1 VTYTFKLARRLAV
14 SRWSCALLAATALAS
29 CTSGGEPLGPTALA
43 GPASRLI
50 LLPST
55 PTVQVNQP
63 LHFVAWERT
72 QTGDSVPAS
81 GVRWSADGGTIGATT
96 GDFVATQPG
105 RYKVVGRRTG
115 QTTPPDTVVVAVVDS
130 GSSSGV
136 SGAWYPN
143 QPAGYVPL
151 AESDASGLPP
161 TGALLGSWAA
171 YDPNHHLSLVT
182 DASAPR
188 SPGGT
193 LQTLF
198 PAGLSSGV
206 GPTDWEVQFTNT
218 PVRKLYFSMWVKIV
232 GPDYENQGTAGT
244 KMGFFSY
251 GEAFSGAGNQGYMF
265 LVSNGSQTPG
275 TAFRLDFIQQN
286 NVDRRFTPNV
296 DTRQMTVGQWHHW
309 EAVLEENTLGQANGT
324 FRFWLDGNLTMSYA
338 DVTYITSGATNGF
351 FGWKWN
357 PTWGGVGGTK
367 TRNDAMRIDHV
378 FMSGLR

>member
-1 VTYTFKLARRLAV
+1 LAAVAPGARRRFSAAPHRPD
-14 SRWSCALLAATALAS
+14 STAATAGTTQAAAGVAIPGARFFS
-29 CTSGGEPLGPTALA
+29 AGIVVGSYRAMPTAGAVADTSLVTIPLS
-43 GPASRLI
+43 PA
-50 LLPST
+50 
-55 PTVQVNQP
+55 
-63 LHFVAWERT
+63 F
-72 QTGDSVPAS
+72 
-81 GVRWSADGGTIGATT
+81 
-96 GDFVATQPG
+96 
-105 RYKVVGRRTG
+105 
-115 QTTPPDTVVVAVVDS
+115 
-130 GSSSGV
+130 
-136 SGAWYPN
+136 GAWYPN